1 MKLADVSIRRP
12 VFATVMV
19 GVLVVFGVWAY
30 PKIPL
35 DMMPDVEFPIVTVTA
50 VYPGA
55 DPETIESRVI
65 DKLEEAVSTVN
76 GIKTLR
82 STSMESV
89 GLLFVQFELERKADQ
104 AVQDVRDKVSSA
116 LKNLP
121 KDLEPPIVERLD
133 INAAPIVSLALAG
146 PLPKRDL
153 TSLAKDNLKQRLQ
166 AINGVGGVDII
177 GGQEREFHVWIDPRR
192 LESYGL
198 AVGDVVQTLAAQN
211 VEIPGGRLDVGA
223 SELSVKTR
231 GQVYSA
237 RELEDIIITAGGK
250 NISPQN
256 IEILFKSD
264 PYIEHLVVHGDRRN
278 FVSALVTLN
287 RDTLVSWAREHNLPA
302 SDFSALTQ
310 RPEVLR
316 LIEERIHQKN
326 RELAGYESIKK
337 FAILPVNFSV
347 ESGELTASQKL
358 DRRLIEQKY
367 RDILDGSNR
376 VDA

>member
-19 GVLVVFGVWAY
+19 GVLAVFGVWAY

-35 DMMPDVEFPIVTVTA
+35 DMMPEIEFPIVTVTA

-65 DKLEEAVSTVN
+65 DKLEEAISTVN

-89 GLLFVQFELERKADQ
+89 GLVFVQFELERRADQ

-116 LKNLP
+116 LKDLP

-146 PLPKRDL
+146 PLAKRDL
-153 TSLAKDNLKQRLQ
+153 TSLAKDNIKQRLQ

-177 GGQEREFHVWIDPRR
+177 GGQEREFQVWIDPRR

-198 AVGDVVQTLAAQN
+198 AVGDVVQMLAAQN
-211 VEIPGGRLDVGA
+211 VEIPGGRLDVGK
-223 SELSVKTR
+223 SEFSVKTR

-237 RELEDIIITAGGK
+237 RELEDIIITAAGGAPVRIGDVARVEDGAEERRSYSTLNGTSSVTMLVRK
-250 NISPQN
+250 QSGSNTVEVAHRVKAMVEKLRPQLPKGVTISIPVDN
-256 IEILFKSD
+256 STFIENMIHDVSFDLVYGAVLAILIILFFLHD
-264 PYIEHLVVHGDRRN
+264 WRATLI
-278 FVSALVTLN
+278 SAT
-287 RDTLVSWAREHNLPA
+287 ALP
-302 SDFSALTQ
+302 
-310 RPEVLR
+310 
-316 LIEERIHQKN
+316 
-326 RELAGYESIKK
+326 
-337 FAILPVNFSV
+337 
-347 ESGELTASQKL
+347 
-358 DRRLIEQKY
+358 
-367 RDILDGSNR
+367 
-376 VDA
+376 